1 MSESVEKTEATEKVE
16 TTGKAE
22 KPVKPEKSEK
32 VEKKRILLV
41 TGKRKTAIARAIV
54 KPGAGSVIMNGI
66 PLATFMPEIARVKVT
81 EALVLSGERWRALDF
96 NVKVSGGGYMGQ
108 AEAARMAVAKALVQ
122 WSRSSELRRTM
133 TNYDR
138 TMLAGDPRRK
148 EPKKF
153 GGPGARRREQKSYR

>member
-1 MSESVEKTEATEKVE
+1 MSLAVEKSERPERA
-16 TTGKAE
+16 
-22 KPVKPEKSEK
+22 EKSEK
-32 VEKKRILLV
+32 KRIILV

-54 KPGAGSVIMNGI
+54 RAGAGNVFINGI
-66 PLATFMPEIARVKVT
+66 PLRAYTPEIARTKIS
-81 EALVLSGERWRALDF
+81 EPLILSGDRWKALDF
-96 NVKVSGGGYMGQ
+96 HVKVSGGGFMGQ
-108 AEAARMAVAKALVQ
+108 AEAARMAVAKGLVT
-122 WSRSSELRRTM
+122 WTRSSELRRVM

>member
-1 MSESVEKTEATEKVE
+1 MSE
-16 TTGKAE
+16 
-22 KPVKPEKSEK
+22 KS
-32 VEKKRILLV
+32 KRVILV

-54 KPGAGSVIMNGI
+54 KSGSGNVVVNGI
-66 PLATFMPEIARVKVT
+66 PLDALSPELAKMKIM
-81 EALVLSGERWRALDF
+81 EPLVLSGERWKALDF
-96 NVKVSGGGYMGQ
+96 SVKMNGGGFLSQ
-108 AEAARMAVAKALVQ
+108 AEAARMAVAKGLVQ
-122 WSRSSELRRTM
+122 WTRSSELRKVM

>member
-1 MSESVEKTEATEKVE
+1 MSEQVQ
-16 TTGKAE
+16 KAE
-22 KPVKPEKSEK
+22 KPEKPEKPEKSEK
-32 VEKKRILLV
+32 AEKAEKRRILLV

-54 KPGAGSVIMNGI
+54 RAGSGSVIVNGI
-66 PLATFMPEIARVKVT
+66 PLHTFTPEIAKAKIT
-81 EALVLSGERWRALDF
+81 EPLVLSGDRWKALDF
-96 NVKVSGGGYMGQ
+96 NVKVSGGGFMGQ
-108 AEAARMAVAKALVQ
+108 AEAVRMAVAKGLVT
-122 WSRSSELRRTM
+122 WTRSSELRKTM

>member
-1 MSESVEKTEATEKVE
+1 MSEQVAKVE
-16 TTGKAE
+16 KAE
-22 KPVKPEKSEK
+22 KPEKAEK

-54 KPGAGSVIMNGI
+54 RSGSGIVIVNGI
-66 PLATFMPEIARVKVT
+66 PLQTFTPEIARVKIS
-81 EALVLSGERWRALDF
+81 EPLVLSGERWKALDF
-96 NVKVSGGGYMGQ
+96 NVKVSGGGFMGQ
-108 AEAARMAVAKALVQ
+108 AEAARMAVAKGLVT
-122 WSRSSELRRTM
+122 WTRSSELRKTM

>member
-1 MSESVEKTEATEKVE
+1 MSETVEKP
-16 TTGKAE
+16 AE
-22 KPVKPEKSEK
+22 KPEKPEKA
-32 VEKKRILLV
+32 EKKRIVLV

-54 KPGAGSVIMNGI
+54 KQGAGKVFVNGI
-66 PLATFMPEIARVKVT
+66 PLATFNPEVARMKIS
-81 EALVLSGERWRALDF
+81 EALILSGERWKALDF
-96 NVKVSGGGYMGQ
+96 NVKVSGGGFMGQ
-108 AEAARMAVAKALVQ
+108 AEAARMAVAKGLVT
-122 WSRSSELRRTM
+122 WTRSSELRKTM

>member
-1 MSESVEKTEATEKVE
+1 MSEQVQKVE
-16 TTGKAE
+16 KAE
-22 KPVKPEKSEK
+22 KPEKTEK
-32 VEKKRILLV
+32 RRILLV

-54 KPGAGSVIMNGI
+54 RPGSGAVIVNGI
-66 PLATFMPEIARVKVT
+66 PLDTFAPEIARAKIT
-81 EALVLSGERWRALDF
+81 EALVLSGERWKALDF
-96 NVKVSGGGYMGQ
+96 NVKVSGGGFMGQ
-108 AEAARMAVAKALVQ
+108 AEAARMAVAKGLVT
-122 WSRSSELRRTM
+122 WTRSSELRKTM

>member
-1 MSESVEKTEATEKVE
+1 MSDQEKAEVKAKPEKEKTE
-16 TTGKAE
+16 KAE
-22 KPVKPEKSEK
+22 KRRV
-32 VEKKRILLV
+32 VLV

-54 KPGAGSVIMNGI
+54 KNGSGKTFINGI
-66 PLATFMPEIARVKVT
+66 PLLTYTPMVSRIKISEP
-81 EALVLSGERWRALDF
+81 LVLSGERYKVLDF
-96 NVKVSGGGYMGQ
+96 NVRVNGGGVMGQ
-108 AEAARMAVAKALVQ
+108 AEAARMAIAKGLVA
-122 WSRSSELRRTM
+122 WTRSSELRRTM